1 MKFSRILTTSL
12 VSLALLA
19 QLGCDSGD
27 SQKVAQTQA
36 NTQEVIKAGVCPG
49 PYRSLIEKFI
59 KPELLERGYKVEVVE
74 FTDYIQPNSAL
85 DGGDIQFNL
94 MQHQTYLDNIVK
106 EQGLKIKAVI
116 NVPTLG
122 LGIFSDKYKSLD
134 EVQDGAKVGVP
145 NDAVNLA
152 RALRIA
158 SEFKLI
164 TLKTLNKEQK
174 ASIADIGENP
184 LHLEFIPMEAAQISR
199 SLDSL
204 DLGFVPGN
212 YAYASGLDYSKSLG
226 VESVQEDIKNV
237 LAVKSDEEKLDKVL
251 LEIVKSEDFKKA
263 LNADKDFDAFSRPQW
278 WNK

>member
-19 QLGCDSGD
+19 QFGCDIGD

-134 EVQDGAKVGVP
+134 AVQDGAKVGVP